1 MLKRTLSIISRLTA
15 LFEEY
20 LVAFLLILVTV
31 LMFVQVVMR
40 YVFAKRLLGYEE
52 LARYSMIWLA
62 FIGAAYATRLRS
74 HIKVDILPLIIKD
87 ERSLKKAEIIQDFLS
102 FAFCT
107 VFLYWLW
114 VLLQAA
120 GYRTPALGIPVWVP
134 QMGIVIGFIL
144 MLCYFLAHFIKG
156 VRDLIHAEPAK
167 DE

>member
-1 MLKRTLSIISRLTA
+1 MLKRTLSIISRVTA

-20 LVAFLLILVTV
+20 VVVFTMLLVTV
-31 LMFVQVVMR
+31 IMCVQVVMR
-40 YVFAKRLLGYEE
+40 YVFAKPLLGYEE

-62 FIGAAYATRLRS
+62 FIGAAYATRKRS

-87 ERSLKKAEIIQDFLS
+87 ERSLKKAGIIQDFLS
-102 FAFCT
+102 FGFCT

-134 QMGIVIGFIL
+134 QLGIVIGFIL

-156 VRDLIHAEPAK
+156 VRDLKQPEPTK